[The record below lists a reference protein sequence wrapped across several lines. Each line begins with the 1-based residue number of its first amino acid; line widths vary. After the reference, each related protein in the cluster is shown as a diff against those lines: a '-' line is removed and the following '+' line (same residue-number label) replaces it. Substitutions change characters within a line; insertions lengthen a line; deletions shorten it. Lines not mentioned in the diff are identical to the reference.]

1 MCPAALLLSISFST
15 LPVLMAQ
22 GRAVPT
28 LTAARAAEGKQP
40 VIDGRVDDDVWASAE
55 PFNTFIQQD
64 PSEGA
69 PATERTEIRFLLDD
83 RNRKLLAALMKNPR
97 APIATLARRVG
108 LSAPAVRERLLRLE
122 EGGVIKGWRVE
133 LDPKALGYPIAIL
146 VRVRPMPGQLPK
158 IAKLAQSMPQVT
170 ECHRITGED
179 CFLMRLYLRSLD
191 ELDGLLDRF
200 LAYGQT
206 TTSIVQ
212 SAPVP
217 PRALPLP

>member
-1 MCPAALLLSISFST
+1 MSISK
-15 LPVLMAQ
+15 L
-22 GRAVPT
+22 
-28 LTAARAAEGKQP
+28 
-40 VIDGRVDDDVWASAE
+40 
-55 PFNTFIQQD
+55 
-64 PSEGA
+64 
-69 PATERTEIRFLLDD
+69 LLDD

-97 APIATLARRVG
+97 SSIATLARRVG

-122 EGGVIKGWRVE
+122 ESGVIKGWRVE
-133 LDPKALGYPIAIL
+133 LDPQALGYPIAIL

-158 IAKLAQSMPQVT
+158 IVKLAQSMPQVT

-212 SAPVP
+212 SSPVP

>member
-1 MCPAALLLSISFST
+1 MSVSKL
-15 LPVLMAQ
+15 
-22 GRAVPT
+22 
-28 LTAARAAEGKQP
+28 
-40 VIDGRVDDDVWASAE
+40 
-55 PFNTFIQQD
+55 
-64 PSEGA
+64 
-69 PATERTEIRFLLDD
+69 LLDD

-97 APIATLARRVG
+97 ASIATLARRVG

-122 EGGVIKGWRVE
+122 ESGVIKGWRVE
-133 LDPKALGYPIAIL
+133 LDPQALGYPIAIL

-191 ELDGLLDRF
+191 ELDGLLDKF

-212 SAPVP
+212 SSPVP
-217 PRALPLP
+217 LRALPLP